1 MKSGPFDLIRRNLL
15 FLLILTGISTQ
26 VMAQTRNISGKVMLS
41 NNEPAI
47 GATIKEKGGSAGTV
61 ADYDGAFSIEVKDGA
76 TLVISYVGTLDQ
88 EISTAG
94 KSMIEVVM
102 QSDATLLSDV
112 VVTASRNAIKRLV
125 APASIE
131 VLSAKQLQAAKPES
145 FNEAVQNIP
154 GVFSNTSQGRR
165 GSVVIRGFPDGSPT
179 GGLIYTGILLDG
191 IPTLGTPG
199 KLPENGFGF
208 DSNIERVEVVKG
220 SAATLYGRAAAAGVI
235 NMITK
240 TGGEKLGGSVR
251 ITNYN
256 DILDKGGFNYRAD
269 INLNGPISKN
279 LRFNIGGWLLDDS
292 GYRNTGYNDHG
303 GQVRANLDY
312 LLANG
317 KGKIRAYGMYTNF
330 NFQNL
335 TDVALNASTLT
346 LADGWKNTDTYNAPN
361 SGDINFAIVG
371 RTKAGQNNQPVR
383 GDDGQQIVRN
393 FGQALDDGSYGR
405 GAHYGLKFNF
415 DLGNGFGIEN
425 HLRYQRMESGVKYGF
440 ALPAFYNAAN
450 VSRLLLDGDA
460 LDTDLINELRLS
472 KTISG
477 DNATHNLSAGA
488 YLSTIH
494 LLPTTYSYLYG
505 STTDPNDLRFRN
517 AFVPNL
523 PAPTTG
529 SITRRGDYTENVT
542 AFFLG
547 DEAKIGDK
555 FNLLLGFRYD
565 ILNLDMTETKVPFDT
580 TLARVEEFADWS
592 GTIGANYQFS
602 EYSAIYG
609 NINRAFRMPDYSA
622 FTSLEPGAPGKFL
635 RAPDGITENEIILN
649 TELGYRSSFGDFGV
663 DVAGFFTNIDN
674 RLASIFE
681 DGILVSKPL
690 GSNRITGGELTLTYM
705 PSFIEGLTLRG
716 SVTYQNAIF
725 TDFNI
730 PVSKSNTGVPLVN
743 PNGNLYGNTLVK
755 ISDNNYLIDLK
766 DRKLPGVPDF
776 ILNLALNYEH
786 KYFGFDASFNGN
798 YGRYLDATNIIELG
812 ALEILNAGVYAK
824 IGKDSG
830 NQIRIGAQGR
840 NLFNSEGV
848 QGIAGTADNDTVLRT
863 KQGNDSLNGL
873 LAHGYLQLPRRLMF
887 YASFQF

>member
-1 MKSGPFDLIRRNLL
+1 MKSGPFDLLRQS
-15 FLLILTGISTQ
+15 LILMLILVGISTQ
-26 VMAQTRNISGKVMLS
+26 ALAQTRSINGKVSLN

-61 ADYDGAFSIEVKDGA
+61 ADTDGAFTIEVKDGA
-76 TLVISYVGTLDQ
+76 TLVVSYVGTLDQ
-88 EISTAG
+88 EVSTNG
-94 KSMIEVVM
+94 QSTLEIVM
-102 QSDATLLSDV
+102 QPDATLLSDV

-125 APASIE
+125 APATIE

-251 ITNYN
+251 LTNYN
-256 DILDKGGFNYRAD
+256 DILDKGGFNYRLD
-269 INLNGPISKN
+269 FNLNGPIAKN
-279 LRFNIGGWLLDDS
+279 LRFNIGGWTLNDS
-292 GYRNTGYNDHG
+292 GYRNTGYNDDG
-303 GQVRANLDY
+303 GQIRANIDY
-312 LLANG
+312 LLPNG

-335 TDVALNASTLT
+335 TDVALDASTLT
-346 LADGWKNTDTYNAPN
+346 LAAGWKNTDTYNAPN

-371 RTKAGQNNQPVR
+371 RNKAGQNNQPVR

-393 FGQALDDGSYGR
+393 FGEALDAGSYGK
-405 GAHYGLKFNF
+405 GAHYGLKFNY
-415 DLGNGFGIEN
+415 DLGSGFALEN
-425 HLRYQRMESGVKYGF
+425 HFRYQRMESGVKYGF
-440 ALPAFYNAAN
+440 ALPSFYTAAN

-460 LDTDLINELRLS
+460 LDTDIINELRLS
-472 KTISG
+472 KTIEG
-477 DNATHNLSAGA
+477 ENATHNLSAGV

-494 LLPTTYSYLYG
+494 MLPTTYSYLYG
-505 STTDPNDLRFRN
+505 STTTPNDLRFRN

-529 SITRRGDYTENVT
+529 SITRRGEYYENVT
-542 AFFLG
+542 AFFAG

-555 FNLLLGFRYD
+555 LNLLFGLRYD
-565 ILNLDMTETKVPFDT
+565 ILHLDMTETKVPFDT
-580 TLARVEEFADWS
+580 TLARIEDFSDFS

-635 RAPDGITENEIILN
+635 RAPDGINENEIILN

-663 DVAGFFTNIDN
+663 DVAAFYTNIDN

-690 GSNRITGGELTLTYM
+690 GSNRITGGELTLTYS
-705 PSFIEGLTLRG
+705 PSFLKGLTLRG
-716 SVTYQNAIF
+716 SVTLQNAVF

-730 PVSKSNTGVPLVN
+730 PVTKSNTGVPLVN

-766 DRKLPGVPDF
+766 DKKLPGVPNN
-776 ILNLALNYEH
+776 IINLALNYEH
-786 KYFGFDASFNGN
+786 KYFGLDASFNGN

-830 NQIRIGAQGR
+830 NQIRVGAQGR
-840 NLFNSEGV
+840 NLLNAEGV

-863 KQGNDSLNGL
+863 KQGNDSLSGL